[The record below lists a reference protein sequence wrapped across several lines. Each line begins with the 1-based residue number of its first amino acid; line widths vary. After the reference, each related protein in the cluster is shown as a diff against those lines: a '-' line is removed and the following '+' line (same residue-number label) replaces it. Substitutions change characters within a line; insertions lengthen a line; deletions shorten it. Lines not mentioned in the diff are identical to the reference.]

1 MRASVFIFSAV
12 GVATEATSF
21 RVGARHALMLF
32 GAAAEMGPA
41 RSTAVAGAEDNG
53 WNFVEVQRQK
63 ELDADLS
70 LIEDETLRSAA
81 QDAARLGHSIIVY
94 RDELPLNS

>member
-1 MRASVFIFSAV
+1 MSDPVFIFSAK
-12 GVATEATSF
+12 GLATEATRF
-21 RVGARHALMLF
+21 RAGARHALMLF
-32 GAAAEMGPA
+32 GAGAELASA
-41 RSTAVAGAEDNG
+41 RSAALAGAEGKG

-70 LIEDETLRSAA
+70 SIEDETLRSAA

-94 RDELPLNS
+94 RDELPSNG